1 MPTYTFESST
11 DVLIK
16 VTEYGTEIFYKKVY
30 CTTYVDG
37 DYFIFASHE
46 LETGKLQQQYRLL
59 YSDCTNPSVGSAILL
74 KTAVD
79 LIINT
84 YTKYYSDL
92 FVGAA
97 GANLTDAQSIY
108 FGQVIVAPQAITTQR
123 RSVYFN
129 RSCTIVSC
137 RVGIV
142 STVAGTAENWS
153 LYIRVNNTTD
163 YLVATVG
170 VSANLRQFTNNALS
184 ISIVAGDFIE
194 MKLVN
199 PTWATNPTASSIGGY
214 LTLEN

>member
-1 MPTYTFESST
+1 MSYTFINQS

-16 VTEYGTEIFYKKVY
+16 VTEGSAEILYKKVY
-30 CTTYVDG
+30 CTTAVDG
-37 DYFIFASHE
+37 DYFMFFAHE
-46 LETGKLQQQYRLL
+46 LETGKLQQQYKLL
-59 YSDCTNPSVGSAILL
+59 YTDCTNPSVASAILL

-79 LIINT
+79 LIIDT

-92 FVGAA
+92 YVCGMASNVGD
-97 GANLTDAQSIY
+97 ANTIY
-108 FGQVIVAPQAITTQR
+108 FGQVLAVPSITTTQR
-123 RSVYFN
+123 RNVYFN
-129 RSCTIVSC
+129 RACTIVSC
-137 RVGIV
+137 RVGIL
-142 STVAGTAENWS
+142 STVAGTNENWS

-163 YLVATVG
+163 YLVQTVG

-199 PTWATNPTASSIGGY
+199 PTWATNPTVASIGGY